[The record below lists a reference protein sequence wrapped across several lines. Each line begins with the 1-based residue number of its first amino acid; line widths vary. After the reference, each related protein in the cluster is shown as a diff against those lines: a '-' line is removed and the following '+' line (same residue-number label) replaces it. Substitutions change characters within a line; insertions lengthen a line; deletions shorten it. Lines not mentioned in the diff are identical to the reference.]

1 MLLKSFVF
9 FLNSEVFLIL
19 FKREG
24 VIDGHAESFW
34 KNILQNME
42 YNAAMLPVVM
52 CRTVVLA

>member
-1 MLLKSFVF
+1 MLLNSFF
-9 FLNSEVFLIL
+9 FFNSEVFLIL

-34 KNILQNME
+34 KNMLQNME
-42 YNAAMLPVVM
+42 YNATVLPVVM

>member
-1 MLLKSFVF
+1 MLLNSFF

-34 KNILQNME
+34 KNMLQNME
-42 YNAAMLPVVM
+42 YNATVLPVVM